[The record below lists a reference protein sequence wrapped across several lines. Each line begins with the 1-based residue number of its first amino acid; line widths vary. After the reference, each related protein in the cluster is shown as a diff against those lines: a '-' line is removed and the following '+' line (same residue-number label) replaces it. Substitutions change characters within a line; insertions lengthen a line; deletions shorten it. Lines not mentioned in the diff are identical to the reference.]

1 MEASC
6 HSHAALYFSR
16 LDNRLQKRVEIASFS
31 VRSSTRVIRGRGKRE
46 LSPEGVSGVRGKPRG
61 TMRRRRRRWPKICA
75 RKNRNAGQGR
85 RRRRASRRR
94 RKSHPRSMTSFPAML
109 SPPSRTSAQAFSSSP
124 YSLLRCPS
132 LICNSFSDC
141 LRWRSQLRCI
151 SLRFKLLI
159 LWNVQHVSQGGCHFL
174 CHIPY

>member
-1 MEASC
+1 MPFTCSPVFFT
-6 HSHAALYFSR
+6 LGQQ
-16 LDNRLQKRVEIASFS
+16 RLQKRVEIASFS

-85 RRRRASRRR
+85 RRRRWRRASRRR

-109 SPPSRTSAQAFSSSP
+109 SPPSRTSAQASSSSSP
-124 YSLLRCPS
+124 LRCPS

-141 LRWRSQLRCI
+141 LRWWSQLRCI